1 MKYLGLLGK
10 TAASVVLAIAVTV
23 GISENAKASLTG
35 NPVSSYAVT
44 NPVSDSLAL
53 QLQNALD
60 QSLGDIPGASF
71 AIISPKGS
79 WVGVSG
85 VSNLQ
90 TGTEVVLEDRFQ
102 IGSITKTFVATT
114 VLQLVEEG
122 KLSLE
127 DNLDQWLP
135 PEVVSTLPNHE
146 SITVRQLLNHT
157 SGLSDYLNPLFGLA
171 QTNPAVFLN
180 DWQPEELVSFIDG
193 QEPLFEPGESWEYS
207 STNYILLG
215 MIVESV
221 TNSNIASE
229 IRSRILE
236 PLNLENTFFAEEEEF
251 PGGFVNGYWDFD
263 NDGSLND
270 VTFANMSWAWA
281 AGAMVSNSED
291 LVRFIEA
298 LLINDELLEPESL
311 EQMLTF
317 VKPILSEN
325 YAAYGL
331 GIGSLEA
338 PGRLWY
344 GHRGLALGYRSNLFY
359 SPIEDIIYVEL
370 INLATDRNI
379 SNPIFS
385 IWRAAQNPT
394 TSVPEP
400 TIIIGLFS
408 LIGGGLLL
416 KGQRRA
422 P

>member
-10 TAASVVLAIAVTV
+10 TAASVVLTIAVTV
-23 GISENAKASLTG
+23 GISEDAKAALTG
-35 NPVSSYAVT
+35 ASVSSYAVT
-44 NPVSDSLAL
+44 NPVSDSLEL

-60 QSLGDIPGASF
+60 QSLGDIPGASV

-127 DNLDQWLP
+127 DNLAQWLP
-135 PEVVSTLPNHE
+135 PEVVSAIPNSE

-157 SGLSDYLNPLFGLA
+157 SGVSDYLDPLFGLA

-180 DWQPEELVSFIDG
+180 DWQPEELVSFIYG
-193 QEPLFEPGESWEYS
+193 QEPLFEPGASWGYS

-221 TNSNIASE
+221 TNSSMKSE

-236 PLNLENTFFAEEEEF
+236 PLNLENTFFAAEEEI

-270 VTFANMSWAWA
+270 ITIANMSWAWA
-281 AGAMVSNSED
+281 AGAMVSNSQD

-298 LLINDELLEPESL
+298 LLINDELLELESK

-331 GIGSLEA
+331 GIGSLES

-344 GHRGLALGYRSNLFY
+344 GHRGLTLGYRSNLFY
-359 SPIEDIIYVEL
+359 SPIEDIVSVEL

-385 IWRAAQNPT
+385 VWRAAQDPA

-400 TIIIGLFS
+400 AMIPSLLS

-416 KGQRRA
+416 KWQRRA